1 MTRNVRII
9 EFSSLVELH
18 GSVLVLV
25 LVVFLVLPLT
35 PSTLLI
41 LKLIKHLNKS

>member
-9 EFSSLVELH
+9 EFSSLVKLH
-18 GSVLVLV
+18 GSVLVLVLVLV

-35 PSTLLI
+35 PSTLLV
-41 LKLIKHLNKS
+41 LKLINI